1 MAIPKFLMKAVC
13 LIVMLLGF
21 GYEVTIAER
30 FAPREEC
37 SPDQSESLIPC
48 KVRVLSYN
56 VHGIS
61 PILNFSY
68 VGVPVRDNDSRSGLM
83 AWLLMDYD
91 LILLQEDFEFH
102 RQIVDEFTYELIEHG
117 NGPRIA
123 LAPLWLVTKRRC
135 RSGFSR
141 EQGRLTFLIVLSLL
155 DIEGVGSMQ

>member
-37 SPDQSESLIPC
+37 SPAQSESLIPC
-48 KVRVLSYN
+48 KFRVLSYN

-83 AWLLMDYD
+83 AWLLPR
-91 LILLQEDFEFH
+91 LQ
-102 RQIVDEFTYELIEHG
+102 IIPVDRDRG
-117 NGPRIA
+117 DASA
-123 LAPLWLVTKRRC
+123 LRASLKAIKEGGLVC
-135 RSGFSR
+135 F
-141 EQGRLTFLIVLSLL
+141 FLNKYWTAARP
-155 DIEGVGSMQ
+155 DN